1 MKKFYSLLLFA
12 LLGIANVTGQKLA
25 SNIKDAPIK
34 EVGQLDPNCQNYSSP
49 AGFGTVLNYAAVP
62 TSCTTFLP
70 LTSGLTPNISI
81 LPGAAGFDT
90 TCSTVNSGYVDFN
103 NVAGAHENR
112 LVKSL
117 GAAYDKNFQLDFNL
131 IVTNSQTGNAFY
143 PVLLSSNN
151 AEPNFTFSSTACPVA
166 SPMDELIVSCNTP
179 SPSSPANPTLTV
191 IVKDNGVNV
200 VNTTSYVLTYG
211 TPYYCSVRVF
221 DNGKAELQVYSDCR
235 KTILLYKECFN
246 YPKTVRALT
255 FLQHS
260 INSGG
265 GYTRR
270 SSGKVADVC
279 LKTVNYD
286 CCQMSILGN
295 NVICEATSSAT
306 GAGPSSTY
314 SVSAGSDV
322 SGVVLSCST
331 PGVSY
336 VTNSDGSITITNW
349 GTFTSA
355 PKVVTITATGICH
368 CVAITETMNV
378 YVHPKLNPTFNFS
391 GLGNTGA
398 NLNNFTLTPVA
409 APMTGVVHQWEI
421 YNSDSSGSQFG
432 IVRGPFWNT
441 GAPLLINS
449 ATPTQMLAGQFYM
462 VKHGMYFTDGLC
474 GWTEKRGLLYV
485 FSAAKMVLIEENENG
500 TFIKNEVMKQAREFE
515 KQAKI
520 EEKTGVQIFP
530 NPVNDIL
537 NIESSET
544 TVIKSIG
551 VYNTLGQLIID
562 VEKPADN
569 KELNVSQ
576 LSAGNYLLKIDTE
589 KGTNT
594 QKFIKN

>member
-1 MKKFYSLLLFA
+1 MKKIILLLLFA
-12 LLGIANVTGQKLA
+12 LLSIANITAQN
-25 SNIKDAPIK
+25 S
-34 EVGQLDPNCQNYSSP
+34 GQLNPNCQNYSSP
-49 AGFGTVLNYAAVP
+49 SGFTTILNYVAVP
-62 TSCTTFLP
+62 STCTTYLP
-70 LTSGLTPNISI
+70 LAIGLTPNISI
-81 LPGAAGFDT
+81 LPGASGFDT
-90 TCSTVNSGYVDFN
+90 TCSTVNSGYVNFN

-131 IVTNSQTGNAFY
+131 IVANSQTGNAFY

-151 AEPNFTFSSTACPVA
+151 AEPNFVFSSTACPVA
-166 SPMDELIVSCNTP
+166 TPMDELIVSCTTP
-179 SPSSPANPTLTV
+179 NPSSPANPTLTV

-200 VNTTSYVLTYG
+200 VNTTSFILTYG

-221 DNGKAELQVYSDCR
+221 DNVKAELQVYGDCR

-246 YPKTVRALT
+246 FPKTVRQLT

-265 GYTRR
+265 GFTRR

-295 NVICEATSSAT
+295 NVICEATSSTT

-322 SGVVLSCST
+322 SGIVLSCST

-336 VTNSDGSITITNW
+336 VTNLDGSITITNW
-349 GTFTSA
+349 GTFTAA
-355 PKVVTITATGICH
+355 PKVVTITATGTCH
-368 CVAITETMNV
+368 CVPITVTMNV

-391 GLGNTGA
+391 GLGNTGF

-421 YNSDSSGSQFG
+421 YNSDSSASQFA

-441 GAPLLINS
+441 GTPLLINS
-449 ATPTQMLAGQFYM
+449 ATPAQIPAGQFYM

-485 FSAAKMVLIEENENG
+485 YTAAKMVLIDENENG
-500 TFIKNEVMKQAREFE
+500 TFIKNEVMQQVREFE
-515 KQAKI
+515 EQVKM
-520 EEKTGVQIFP
+520 EEQTEVKIFP

-537 NIESSET
+537 NIQSSET

-551 VYNTLGQLIID
+551 VYNNLGQFIMNID
-562 VEKPADN
+562 KPNEN
-569 KELNVSQ
+569 KELNVSK
-576 LSAGNYLLKIDTE
+576 LSAGNYFIKIETE

-594 QKFIKN
+594 LKFIKN